1 MRIESLSIL
10 IPTLG
15 LCRKDELQNL
25 LESLGEQSQGVRS
38 QFLQEILIVVDQKEV
53 PVEFSSLS
61 ESCPVPLRFF
71 STGGRLGPSKARN
84 LAAMQCQSDWMYFL
98 DDDLILKKG
107 SLLFL
112 QNLQLSDSVIGI
124 EGKTEV
130 QKGQGFQHRQA
141 ASTDF
146 EGGFGS
152 GNIVYHRDSFLSAGG
167 FDQNYFIRWGEY
179 YLHFR
184 EDTDLGLRISCLGEL
199 LYCPELL
206 AFHPVEQTHNLHQL
220 SDAWKYFFEPY
231 FLRQNPQGRE
241 WIGGWF
247 TPGILGTRQT
257 RELVSGLIIASLL
270 AGLPVLTSTLYLLLA
285 LILFRSRV
293 PSAKEWFHALVC
305 LIFYPLVHTSAL
317 IAGFFYS
324 LLRRPDLIRR
334 GAVFG

>member
-1 MRIESLSIL
+1 MKIESLSIL

-15 LCRKDELQNL
+15 LCRKGELQNL
-25 LESLGEQSQGVRS
+25 LESLEEQSQGVRS
-38 QFLQEILIVVDQKEV
+38 QFLYEILIVVDQKEV
-53 PVEFSSLS
+53 PEEFYSLS
-61 ESCPVPLRFF
+61 RSCPVPLRFF

-84 LAAMQCQSDWMYFL
+84 LAAMQCRSDWMYFL
-98 DDDLILKKG
+98 DDDLLLKKG
-107 SLLFL
+107 SLFFL
-112 QNLQLSDSVIGI
+112 QNLNLSDSVIGI

-130 QKGQGFQHRQA
+130 QKGQGFEHRQA

-152 GNIVYHRDSFLSAGG
+152 GNIVYHRESFLLAGG
-167 FDQNYFIRWGEY
+167 FDQNYFIRFGEF

-184 EDTDLGLRISCLGEL
+184 EDTDLGLRMSRLGEL

-247 TPGILGTRQT
+247 SPGILGTRQT
-257 RELVSGLIIASLL
+257 REFISWLIITSLF
-270 AGLPVLTSTLYLLLA
+270 AKLPALTSILYLLLA
-285 LILFRSRV
+285 FILFRSRV
-293 PSAKEWFHALVC
+293 PAARELLHALIC